1 VLRVDASLPYAT
13 VPQARRPYAQARNRG
28 AGLAGSLTPS
38 NRRNFAGSWS
48 RLRVARG
55 LRTYGPEAVLD
66 VIAVGGAYALADLL
80 RTGGRFEVLA
90 PTDPAVIFLAS
101 LGAGILQVIFNI
113 AFSVYWRNWNFA
125 AIEDVLALAKATVLT
140 MAVLLVLD
148 LVTDSRF
155 MPIGAILAGASFV
168 LVVETGLKL
177 RPRWPEILRAAI
189 GRSRATEKL
198 IVVGAGRMGQLLAA
212 DLANGNSMYRIAC
225 FVDDDRAKTGSY
237 VRGVRVSGT
246 VDDLPGLIATHRPT
260 FVVVAIA
267 AAPGALIRRLVA
279 MTEDTSTGVR
289 RVTGFSDFQANRT
302 PLRTIGIE
310 ELLGREPVRFDTPE
324 AKRYLAG
331 ATVLVTGAAGSIGAE
346 LSRRLAELGP
356 KKLLL
361 LDSNE
366 TGLYWLEKRIQPIG
380 EATMLLG
387 DIRDEKW
394 LESVFAVRRPTIV
407 FHAAAYKH
415 VPLLESAPLQ
425 GIMTNVLGTAN
436 LLSCCQKFRVQRFVL
451 ISTDKAV
458 EPTNVLGYTKRL
470 AELLV
475 VAEAKARDARY
486 AVVRFGNVL
495 GSSGS
500 AVPTFTE
507 QIERGGPVTVTHPD
521 ATRFCMTVDEAASLV
536 VEAGALAESGDV
548 MVLDMGAPISILD
561 LAKRMIR
568 LQGLRMPADIEVA
581 FTGLRPGEKLHERL
595 FLQAERPMGT
605 EHPRVMRVSNVEPPA
620 LASLRVA
627 LREIEARIADQDEA
641 GALEIVMR
649 TVDAHDRTD
658 EAGSDLAATRS

>member
-1 VLRVDASLPYAT
+1 M
-13 VPQARRPYAQARNRG
+13 
-28 AGLAGSLTPS
+28 GL
-38 NRRNFAGSWS
+38 
-48 RLRVARG
+48 G
-55 LRTYGPEAVLD
+55 LRAYGPEALLD
-66 VIAVGGAYALADLL
+66 IVAVGLAYAIADLL
-80 RTGGRFEVLA
+80 RTGGRFEALA
-90 PTDPAVIFLAS
+90 PTEPVVIFLAS
-101 LGAGILQVIFNI
+101 IFAGVLQVIFNV

-125 AIEDVLALAKATVLT
+125 SIEDVLAIAQSTVLV
-140 MAVLLVLD
+140 MVILLALD
-148 LVTDSRF
+148 VATDARF
-155 MPIGAILAGASFV
+155 MPIGAILAGGSFV
-168 LVVETGLKL
+168 LVIETAIKL
-177 RPRWPEILRAAI
+177 RPRWPQILRAAI

-212 DLANGNSMYRIAC
+212 DLANGNSAYRIAC
-225 FVDDDRAKTGSY
+225 FVDDDRRKIGSY

-246 VDDLPGLIATHRPT
+246 VEDLPDLIAKHRPA

-267 AAPGALIRRLVA
+267 AASGAFIRRLVGLCEE
-279 MTEDTSTGVR
+279 TETGVR
-289 RVTGFSDFQANRT
+289 RVTGFADFQANRT
-302 PLRTIGIE
+302 PLRNIGIE

-324 AKRYLAG
+324 AKRYLAD
-331 ATVLVTGAAGSIGAE
+331 ATLLVTGAAGSIGAE

-356 KKLLL
+356 KELML

-366 TGLYWLEKRIQPIG
+366 TGLYWLEKRIRPIR
-380 EATMLLG
+380 EATFLLG
-387 DIRDEKW
+387 DIRDRRW
-394 LESVFAVRRPTIV
+394 LESVFASRSPTIV

-436 LLSCCQKFRVQRFVL
+436 LLACCNTFGVERFVL

-458 EPTNVLGYTKRL
+458 EPTNVLGYTKRF

-475 VAEAKARDARY
+475 IAEAKAHDARF

-521 ATRFCMTVDEAASLV
+521 ATRFSMTLDEASSLV
-536 VEAGALAESGDV
+536 IEAGALAESGDV
-548 MVLDMGAPISILD
+548 MVLDMGGPISILD
-561 LAKRMIR
+561 LARRMIR
-568 LQGLRMPADIEVA
+568 LQGLRTPADIEIA

-595 FLQAERPMGT
+595 FFETERPVGT
-605 EHPRVMRVSNVEPPA
+605 DHPRVMRVSNAEPPA
-620 LASLRVA
+620 LASLKVT

-641 GALEIVMR
+641 GALRIVVE
-649 TVDAHDRTD
+649 TVEAHDR
-658 EAGSDLAATRS
+658 AAQSGSDLAATEF

>member
-1 VLRVDASLPYAT
+1 
-13 VPQARRPYAQARNRG
+13 
-28 AGLAGSLTPS
+28 
-38 NRRNFAGSWS
+38 
-48 RLRVARG
+48 
-55 LRTYGPEAVLD
+55 
-66 VIAVGGAYALADLL
+66 
-80 RTGGRFEVLA
+80 
-90 PTDPAVIFLAS
+90 
-101 LGAGILQVIFNI
+101 
-113 AFSVYWRNWNFA
+113 
-125 AIEDVLALAKATVLT
+125 
-140 MAVLLVLD
+140 
-148 LVTDSRF
+148 
-155 MPIGAILAGASFV
+155 
-168 LVVETGLKL
+168 
-177 RPRWPEILRAAI
+177 
-189 GRSRATEKL
+189 
-198 IVVGAGRMGQLLAA
+198 MGQLLAA
-212 DLANGNSMYRIAC
+212 DLANGNSTYRIAC
-225 FVDDDRAKTGSY
+225 FVDDDRRKTGSY

-267 AAPGALIRRLVA
+267 SASGALIRRLVA
-279 MTEDTSTGVR
+279 TCEETTTGVR
-289 RVTGFSDFQANRT
+289 RVTGFADFQANRT

-310 ELLGREPVRFDTPE
+310 ELLGREPVEFDTPE

-356 KKLLL
+356 KELLL

-366 TGLYWLEKRIQPIG
+366 TGLYWLEKRIRPIG

-387 DIRDEKW
+387 DIRDINW
-394 LESVFAVRRPTIV
+394 LESVFARRHPTIV

-507 QIERGGPVTVTHPD
+507 QIEHGGPVTVTHPD
-521 ATRFCMTVDEAASLV
+521 ATRFCMTVDEASSLV

-568 LQGLRMPADIEVA
+568 LQGLRVPADIEVA

-595 FLQAERPMGT
+595 FLESERPMGT
-605 EHPRVMRVSNVEPPA
+605 EHPRVMRVSNVEPPP

-627 LREIEARIADQDEA
+627 LREIEGRIADQDEA
-641 GALEIVMR
+641 GAMQIVMR
-649 TVDAHDRTD
+649 TVDAYDRTD
-658 EAGSDLAATRS
+658 EAGSGLAATRS